1 MKLES
6 AGGITLLT
14 IAIFAL
20 ALANS
25 FLSPYYFELL
35 NTPVVVQ
42 FGEQGIA
49 KPFLLWINDG
59 FMAVFFV
66 LVGLEVKREIML
78 GSLSLPTSYLAG
90 ISRTGRDG
98 CASTGFHFF

>member
-1 MKLES
+1 MKSFIGKFLKLES

-66 LVGLEVKREIML
+66 
-78 GSLSLPTSYLAG
+78 
-90 ISRTGRDG
+90 
-98 CASTGFHFF
+98 